1 MIGMTRRRALE
12 IMGAG
17 AASALMARSASA
29 LRSASVSAEDP
40 FIMPEDGPNPGNHDT
55 NAKTR
60 FTGSLAGATILLVNG
75 QSNTANSFP
84 TPYTATN
91 TGAALMMNPYD
102 GDIYNTVDP
111 ILGCSNVTVAGNFIG
126 RLEDKLINSGT
137 STKVLSCSVSID
149 GTSSS
154 QWNTISNYGKRT
166 IVALRRLKAKGL
178 TPHAILWGQ
187 GESDAGVAQAT
198 YQANVSALI
207 ALTRAEGY
215 NGPWFI
221 ALQTML
227 SGVTDA
233 NIRAAQAALVNHPAG
248 IWQGPDAD
256 TISTSFRQD
265 GTHFTDAGADTY
277 AGLWQTALHAFG
289 APF

>member
-1 MIGMTRRRALE
+1 VESITRRKAMIGAAALV
-12 IMGAG
+12 
-17 AASALMARSASA
+17 ASARPAMAVISA
-29 LRSASVSAEDP
+29 VSSEDP
-40 FIMPEDGPNPGNHDT
+40 FIMIEDGPNPGNHDPSG
-55 NAKTR
+55 KTP

-102 GDIYNTVDP
+102 GGIYNTADP

-137 STKVLSCSVSID
+137 STKVVSCSVSID

-221 ALQTML
+221 ALQTMFG
-227 SGVTDA
+227 GVTNA
-233 NIRAAQAALVNHPAG
+233 TIRAAQAALVNHPAG

>member
-1 MIGMTRRRALE
+1 MIGMTRRRVLGV
-12 IMGAG
+12 IGAG
-17 AASALMARSASA
+17 TATALTTKNASA

-40 FIMPEDGPNPGNHDT
+40 FIMVEDGPNPGNHDA

-102 GDIYNTVDP
+102 GDIYNTADP

-137 STKVLSCSVSID
+137 STKVVSCSVSID

-154 QWNTISNYGKRT
+154 QWNSISNYGKRT

-187 GESDAGVAQAT
+187 GESDAGMAQAT

-221 ALQTML
+221 ALQTMF

-233 NIRAAQAALVNHPAG
+233 NIRAAQAALVNHVSG

-265 GTHFTDAGADTY
+265 GTHFTDVGADTY